1 MFDWSKICTMA
12 KLYCSEK
19 TIGFF
24 LCCLAFS
31 SCANYKNITYFRSIS
46 DSSYMYEKGE
56 DIPLASFHSPLIEPD
71 DILSI
76 TVSTL
81 DPAIN
86 GALSV
91 NAPTTA
97 ANPGDMAILSA
108 STSSPASE
116 NEPAGYLVDKDGNIE
131 VPVLG
136 KFHVSGLTTTAIK
149 DLVAAKAV
157 KLFKDPVINVR
168 LVNFKVTVLG
178 EVARPGTYIINGE
191 KASVVD
197 ALGMAGD
204 MTIFGKRD
212 NLLLARTVGDSKKMV
227 RFNLNDP
234 KVFASPYFY
243 LRQGDLLYVEPS
255 KGKAV
260 ATDASVARN
269 YAIFGTVAS
278 LLIVILSRIHF

>member
-1 MFDWSKICTMA
+1 MA

-86 GALSV
+86 GALNVS
-91 NAPTTA
+91 APTTA
-97 ANPGDMAILSA
+97 ANLGDMAILSA